1 MTSTPIFNKDRQC
14 YRTNQDQL
22 NRNENCKSNKESKG
36 RVEKS
41 ENGVKNSDEN
51 GLFKYVQGAETL
63 HFKFLSSK
71 RVEVLS

>member
-51 GLFKYVQGAETL
+51 RLFKLYKGLKPSA
-63 HFKFLSSK
+63 SNS
-71 RVEVLS
+71 